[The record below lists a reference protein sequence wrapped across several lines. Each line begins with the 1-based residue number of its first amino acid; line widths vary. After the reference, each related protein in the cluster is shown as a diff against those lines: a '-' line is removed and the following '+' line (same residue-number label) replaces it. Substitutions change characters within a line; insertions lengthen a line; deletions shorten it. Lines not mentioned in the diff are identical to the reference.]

1 MLKWLFSRKSSP
13 TALDEMKLQS
23 EQQTKEITDQITKL
37 TRFYYKSSQEMNGK
51 LDQCNHALEQL
62 SDVQDLQAKLAV
74 SSNTA
79 EQTLSAMLQW
89 LDELDTILS
98 KLAKEESHEWK
109 LLLGQWSQRLLDNLA
124 SLGLKEMQ
132 VLGTTFDPSISEAI
146 GIQSAS
152 DADRLGRIPAAYEVL
167 EVVRRGFVRS
177 DGSLYRKAQVIT
189 WKE

>member
-23 EQQTKEITDQITKL
+23 VQQAQELTDQITKL
-37 TRFYYKSSQEMNGK
+37 TRLYYKSSQEINGK
-51 LDQCNHALEQL
+51 LDQHNYALKQL
-62 SDVQDLQAKLAV
+62 SDVQDLQVKLTK
-74 SSNTA
+74 STNTL
-79 EQTLSAMLQW
+79 EQTLSTMLQW

-124 SLGLKEMQ
+124 LLGLEELE
-132 VLGTTFDPSISEAI
+132 VLSTTFDPSISEAI
-146 GIQSAS
+146 GVQSAS
-152 DADRLGRIPAAYEVL
+152 DADRLDRIPDPYEVL